1 MEEYPKQIGYDGPR
15 NLGGFY
21 PGFHDLVEK
30 LKIGLKFTMLAENI
44 IQVEYP
50 AELVWQIR
58 AVNVDDTIYRLDFL
72 LKGHEEDRVA
82 FSLTSIGIARTSLR
96 KVASII
102 AKERHPMER
111 LLLNIQNWRTDR

>member
-1 MEEYPKQIGYDGPR
+1 MADYPKQISYDGPR

-21 PGFHDLVEK
+21 PEFHDLVEK
-30 LKIGLKFTMLAENI
+30 VMIGLKFTMLAENV

-82 FSLTSIGIARTSLR
+82 FFPHIHWNRRNFFRKGRFNHSKRTTFDGKIVIEYPKL
-96 KVASII
+96 
-102 AKERHPMER
+102 E
-111 LLLNIQNWRTDR
+111 D

>member
-21 PGFHDLVEK
+21 PEFHDLVEK
-30 LKIGLKFTMLAENI
+30 LMIGLMFTMLAENV

-58 AVNVDDTIYRLDFL
+58 TVNVDDTIYL
-72 LKGHEEDRVA
+72 V
-82 FSLTSIGIARTSLR
+82 SISC
-96 KVASII
+96 
-102 AKERHPMER
+102 
-111 LLLNIQNWRTDR
+111 